1 MIDPLSGYPGYV
13 LRRASSAMMASF
25 AREMEGLGLRTVE
38 ATILQ
43 ILQENPGISQSA
55 LGRMLDIQ
63 RANMTPIA
71 ARLEARGWV
80 QRSPSDGRSLGLELS
95 AEGRKLAQQV
105 RKKVEAFEAEVLAAV
120 TPEHRDHLL
129 PALQSIWQRFG
140 G

>member
-1 MIDPLSGYPGYV
+1 MHDPLSEYPGYV
-13 LRRASSAMMASF
+13 LRRASSAMMAAF
-25 AREMEGLGLRTVE
+25 ARDMEGLGLRTVD

-71 ARLEARGWV
+71 ARLEARGLV

-95 AEGRKLAQQV
+95 AEGKILAHQV
-105 RKKVEAFEAEVLAAV
+105 RERVEAFEADVLASV
-120 TPEHRDHLL
+120 PSEHRGHIL